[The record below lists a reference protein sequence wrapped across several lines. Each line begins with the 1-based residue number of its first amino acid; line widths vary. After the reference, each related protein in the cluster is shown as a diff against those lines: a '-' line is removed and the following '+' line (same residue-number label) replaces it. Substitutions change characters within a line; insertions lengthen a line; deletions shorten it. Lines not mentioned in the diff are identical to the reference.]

1 MDLSYVILLGI
12 AVSIDGFFAG
22 IAYGLKNIRVSFLAL
37 SIIGFV
43 TFVCTTLAMRSASLL
58 LAFINPSIATL
69 CGALLLIA
77 IGSMSLLHQYL
88 VKAPINENAAI
99 TKTPTKITISLGQLV
114 ISIMAKPE
122 CADMD
127 CSNHL
132 NKTEAL
138 LLGLALGIDN
148 MIATFAIGLTTS
160 LQFYTPIVMCI
171 IQSSIVW
178 SGIYL
183 AKKIISD
190 PMKHKIAYAPGCV
203 LILLGLIRL

>member
-37 SIIGFV
+37 SLIGFV
-43 TFVCTTLAMRSASLL
+43 TFVCTTLAMSSASLL
-58 LAFINPSIATL
+58 LEFINPSIATL
-69 CGALLLIA
+69 FGGFLLIL

-88 VKAPINENAAI
+88 LKAPVNENVA
-99 TKTPTKITISLGQLV
+99 KSQTPTKITISLGRLV

-148 MIATFAIGLTTS
+148 MIATFAVGLTTS
-160 LQFYTPIVMCI
+160 LQLYTPIVMCI

-183 AKKIISD
+183 AKKMIS
-190 PMKHKIAYAPGCV
+190 PHMKHRIAYAPGCV

>member
-37 SIIGFV
+37 SLIGFV
-43 TFVCTTLAMRSASLL
+43 TLVCTTLAMHSASLL
-58 LAFINPSIATL
+58 LAFINPSITTL

-88 VKAPINENAAI
+88 VKAPINETVTTI
-99 TKTPTKITISLGQLV
+99 KTPTKITISLGRLV

-148 MIATFAIGLTTS
+148 MIATFAVGLTTA
-160 LQFYTPIVMCI
+160 LQFYTPIVMCV

-190 PMKHKIAYAPGCV
+190 HMKQKIAYAPGCV